1 MQYSIYM
8 SSFVKQQEEKKEIK
22 EKEKL
27 SRETLGKFFFD
38 LAKLVFTAMALV
50 GGVSL
55 IVNELQMQ
63 QGILAIVGVSLTYTL
78 AAIGYKILK
87 Q

>member
-1 MQYSIYM
+1 M
-8 SSFVKQQEEKKEIK
+8 SNFTKQQEERKEAK

-55 IVNELQMQ
+55 IVNEAQMQ
-63 QGILAIVGVSLTYTL
+63 QGILAIIGVSLTYTF

-87 Q
+87 R

>member
-1 MQYSIYM
+1 M
-8 SSFVKQQEEKKEIK
+8 SSFVKRQAEQKEAK

-27 SRETLGKFFFD
+27 RRETLGKFFFD

-55 IVNELQMQ
+55 IVNEAQIQ
-63 QGILAIVGVSLTYTL
+63 QGILAIVGVSLTYTF
-78 AAIGYKILK
+78 ASIGYKILK

>member
-1 MQYSIYM
+1 M